1 VCTLAMSVLLLALL
15 SSFLH
20 LGGRAAMAEVN
31 GEGAILLQTGTGIRK
46 TPQVSVLRRQL
57 EQTAQEGEPCGGSAC
72 AAGLQCQCLALNR
85 GLHVCTRSGLLDPP
99 ASAKRFERHGLH
111 CEARLPS
118 GARPMAPPPL
128 VSTAGVVV
136 DPRGEEQSEELR
148 LWAQGHG
155 KGFYS
160 QYVLVHDPSDVLL
173 GVPVLAGP
181 DVPSKDVEAAAA
193 TIRHLLLEAA
203 VSNTTLRGLAR
214 WGVRML
220 IAGPE
225 NDDDHEDS
233 WLSHPEV
240 SKRFT
245 TGLGGG
251 SPLFPSTG
259 IRAGEEQAL
268 LVEEIFHTI
277 QYCAMEPRLV
287 CQYRKA
293 YKHAMEKGLYTTDG
307 SAHEVD
313 GEPVPTVQADEYFA
327 MALHRWLG
335 STLEENEYKV
345 SGNRAHKTG
354 RQNLQEKDVKAF
366 CLLSTLFR
374 ADDPWNPEP
383 QSKPWSKHKNQA
395 MDRVAVAESCRP
407 VLEELGEGCPG
418 EGVSWPDRRPRII
431 P

>member
-1 VCTLAMSVLLLALL
+1 MLLTALL
-15 SSFLH
+15 SSFAL
-20 LGGRAAMAEVN
+20 LRSWAALVN
-31 GEGAILLQTGTGIRK
+31 GEVSRHPSETTGLIQK
-46 TPQVSVLRRQL
+46 SSPMRRHLDQA
-57 EQTAQEGEPCGGSAC
+57 AQEGEPCGSSAC

-85 GLHVCTRSGLLDPP
+85 GLHVCTKARLFDPP
-99 ASAKRFERHGLH
+99 ASAKRFERQGLH

-128 VSTAGVVV
+128 VPLEGAIV
-136 DPRGEEQSEELR
+136 DPRGAEQPAELR
-148 LWAQGHG
+148 QWAQEYG

-160 QYVLVHDPSDVLL
+160 QYVLVHDPSDALL

-181 DVPSKDVEAAAA
+181 DVKSETVKAAAA
-193 TIRHLLLEAA
+193 TIQHLLLEST
-203 VSNTTLRGLAR
+203 VSNATLRDLVR
-214 WGVRML
+214 WGVRLL
-220 IAGPE
+220 ISAPE
-225 NDDDHEDS
+225 SEKEAQDA

-240 SKRFT
+240 SRRFT

-251 SPLFPSTG
+251 SPWFPSTG
-259 IRAGEEQAL
+259 IQAGEDQAT
-268 LVEEIFHTI
+268 LVEEMFHTI

-287 CQYRKA
+287 CMYRKS
-293 YKHAMEKGLYTTDG
+293 YKDAMEKGLYTTDNSG
-307 SAHEVD
+307 SEVD

-335 STLEENEYKV
+335 STLAEDEYKV

-354 RQNLQEKDVKAF
+354 RQSLQERDLNAF

-374 ADDPWNPEP
+374 ADDTWNPEP
-383 QSKPWSKHKNQA
+383 LKKPWKNHKNEA
-395 MDRVAVAESCRP
+395 MDRVAVAKTCRP
-407 VLEELGEGCPG
+407 VLEELREGCPA